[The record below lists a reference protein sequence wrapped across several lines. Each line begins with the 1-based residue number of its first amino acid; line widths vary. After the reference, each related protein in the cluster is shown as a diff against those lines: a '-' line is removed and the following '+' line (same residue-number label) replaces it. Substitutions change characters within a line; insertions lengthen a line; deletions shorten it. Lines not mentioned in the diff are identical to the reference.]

1 MKKLRFKN
9 RKGILYFGVGD
20 KLKSS
25 KMKYN
30 SVNKKIIQGKFN
42 NGLFD
47 SDLNIVN
54 ISAELVNDLVLAFIN
69 SKSNLKKES
78 TRRNYNSTFK
88 NHIEPYFRDKTVL
101 QIKPIDIK
109 LFQDYIQK
117 KGIKG
122 KAVLGQSR
130 FLLSSIFQD
139 YVLSGDIVVNPV
151 KMVST
156 PNFKKTS
163 KKESIKVFT
172 LDEID
177 LILEKAYGDFKNL
190 LGILFFTGMRIGE
203 LLALKW
209 SDIDFNT
216 DTIRIN
222 KTVSAGT
229 IGTPKTMSSD
239 RDIEMIEQA
248 REFFKKQMLLT
259 GMKNTFVFLNSKQS
273 HYTQA
278 SHLLIK
284 FTALLEDLNMQRRTL
299 HAARHTFASMM
310 LNNNIDPMWVSAT
323 LGHENVKITLEI
335 YAHFLPRKEKMKME
349 FLQTRYKTGTVL

>member
-25 KMKYN
+25 RMKYN
-30 SVNKKIIQGKFN
+30 SVNKNIILGRFN
-42 NGLFD
+42 SGLFD
-47 SDLNIVN
+47 DDLNTKDT
-54 ISAELVNDLVLAFIN
+54 SAELINDLVLALID
-69 SKSNLKKES
+69 SKSSIKKES
-78 TRRNYNSTFK
+78 TLRNYRSAFK
-88 NHIEPYFRDKTVL
+88 NHIKPYFESKTVL

-117 KGIKG
+117 KGING
-122 KAVLGQSR
+122 KAVMGQAR
-130 FLLSSIFQD
+130 YLLSEVFQD
-139 YVLSGDIVVNPV
+139 YVLSGAIVANPV
-151 KMVST
+151 KMVDK
-156 PNFKKTS
+156 PIFKKTS
-163 KKESIKVFT
+163 KKKSIKVFT
-172 LDEID
+172 LDEMD
-177 LILEKAYGDFKNL
+177 LILKNAHGDFKNF
-190 LGILFFTGMRIGE
+190 LGVLFFSGMRTGE

-209 SDIDFNT
+209 DDVDFNT
-216 DTIRIN
+216 DTITIN
-222 KTVSAGT
+222 KTVSSGT

-239 RDIEMIEQA
+239 RDIEMLDNA
-248 REFFKKQMLLT
+248 REFFKKQKLLT

-273 HYTQA
+273 HYTQN

-284 FTALLEDLNMQRRTL
+284 FIDLLEALNLQRRTL
-299 HAARHTFASMM
+299 HATRHSFASMM

-349 FLQTRYKTGTVL
+349 FLTMRYKSGTLL